1 MKFDFKLKPGQNLEK
16 SKYINTAKTISVIM
30 PVLQNYSNIKNAIY
44 SVLNQTFPDFELIL
58 VKNNKVS
65 NDIENQIKELKDE
78 RVRVIN
84 TDENDILE
92 MRNLGASQSESG
104 YIVFLENDNLL
115 ERTFLETLY
124 ITLETHKTAS
134 LAYTNYIVYGDNNRL
149 VNEWLLKDSTNINIL
164 SMIRKKDFDETSG
177 FEKCEKIESE
187 KKLLKKLQS
196 EGKIFIHTAS
206 YLSWIAESNFEQKE
220 TNKNKIRDIQIN
232 YEDYQKEKVAIQF
245 PRFKYDYENIYDNL
259 DVHIPKKIIDNK
271 INILMI
277 VPWMITGGADIFNL
291 ELIKRLDKSR
301 YSFTILSTEPYID
314 NLKQQFDRYADVYEL
329 PLFLDQKDWIGFIN
343 YLMQKNNIN
352 VIFNTSSLYGYSIL
366 SYLKGMYP
374 NIPIIDYVHMEEWYN
389 RNGGYARS
397 SSQFSSVIDKT
408 LVCNAVTEKVMKDY
422 FKRKENEVNTLYIG
436 VDTDKF
442 DPDKYDKQELLKK
455 YNLENNDKFIVS
467 YICRISEQKRPMLL
481 VEIIKKTLEK
491 RKDILFLI
499 VGDGPMLNR
508 LKNSLKIYKDNVKF
522 LPSTNLT
529 PEMYKISDA
538 TINCS
543 IKEGLALTAYE
554 SLSMGVPVIS
564 ADVGGQRELVNDN
577 VGKLVPCYQNEKE
590 IYNFIYKDEEIDNY
604 VTAIDYVVKEHDE
617 LAKNCRKEILDKFTL
632 VQMAENM
639 DKEFKN
645 VKENPKED
653 KINNGKS
660 LKNNIDI
667 TKELII
673 ASLMEDKPKT
683 EYQCGEFWKNV
694 YKIVVIFNSIQFSR
708 KEKMKMFLWR
718 NPLWRKFTQTKLWNV
733 AKRLLRR
740 G

>member
-1 MKFDFKLKPGQNLEK
+1 
-16 SKYINTAKTISVIM
+16 
-30 PVLQNYSNIKNAIY
+30 
-44 SVLNQTFPDFELIL
+44 
-58 VKNNKVS
+58 
-65 NDIENQIKELKDE
+65 
-78 RVRVIN
+78 
-84 TDENDILE
+84 
-92 MRNLGASQSESG
+92 
-104 YIVFLENDNLL
+104 
-115 ERTFLETLY
+115 
-124 ITLETHKTAS
+124 
-134 LAYTNYIVYGDNNRL
+134 
-149 VNEWLLKDSTNINIL
+149 
-164 SMIRKKDFDETSG
+164 
-177 FEKCEKIESE
+177 
-187 KKLLKKLQS
+187 
-196 EGKIFIHTAS
+196 
-206 YLSWIAESNFEQKE
+206 
-220 TNKNKIRDIQIN
+220 
-232 YEDYQKEKVAIQF
+232 
-245 PRFKYDYENIYDNL
+245 
-259 DVHIPKKIIDNK
+259 
-271 INILMI
+271 MI

-442 DPDKYDKQELLKK
+442 DPDKYDKKELLKK

-708 KEKMKMFLWR
+708 KEKIKMFLWR

>member
-58 VKNNKVS
+58 VKNNKAS

-92 MRNLGASQSESG
+92 MRNLGVSQSESG

-259 DVHIPKKIIDNK
+259 AVHIPKKIIDDK

-277 VPWMITGGADIFNL
+277 VPWMIIGGADIFNL
-291 ELIKRLDKSR
+291 ELIKRS
-301 YSFTILSTEPYID
+301 
-314 NLKQQFDRYADVYEL
+314 
-329 PLFLDQKDWIGFIN
+329 
-343 YLMQKNNIN
+343 
-352 VIFNTSSLYGYSIL
+352 
-366 SYLKGMYP
+366 
-374 NIPIIDYVHMEEWYN
+374 
-389 RNGGYARS
+389 
-397 SSQFSSVIDKT
+397 
-408 LVCNAVTEKVMKDY
+408 
-422 FKRKENEVNTLYIG
+422 
-436 VDTDKF
+436 
-442 DPDKYDKQELLKK
+442 
-455 YNLENNDKFIVS
+455 
-467 YICRISEQKRPMLL
+467 
-481 VEIIKKTLEK
+481 
-491 RKDILFLI
+491 
-499 VGDGPMLNR
+499 
-508 LKNSLKIYKDNVKF
+508 
-522 LPSTNLT
+522 
-529 PEMYKISDA
+529 
-538 TINCS
+538 
-543 IKEGLALTAYE
+543 
-554 SLSMGVPVIS
+554 
-564 ADVGGQRELVNDN
+564 
-577 VGKLVPCYQNEKE
+577 
-590 IYNFIYKDEEIDNY
+590 
-604 VTAIDYVVKEHDE
+604 
-617 LAKNCRKEILDKFTL
+617 
-632 VQMAENM
+632 
-639 DKEFKN
+639 
-645 VKENPKED
+645 
-653 KINNGKS
+653 
-660 LKNNIDI
+660 
-667 TKELII
+667 
-673 ASLMEDKPKT
+673 
-683 EYQCGEFWKNV
+683 
-694 YKIVVIFNSIQFSR
+694 
-708 KEKMKMFLWR
+708 
-718 NPLWRKFTQTKLWNV
+718 
-733 AKRLLRR
+733 
-740 G
+740 